1 MQQELAGGLEGGG
14 WGRGGGARDTLST
27 ERACL
32 GEAEMSQG
40 R

>member
-1 MQQELAGGLEGGG
+1 MQQELAGGLEGDRGE
-14 WGRGGGARDTLST
+14 GGGARGTLST

>member
-14 WGRGGGARDTLST
+14 EARGTLST